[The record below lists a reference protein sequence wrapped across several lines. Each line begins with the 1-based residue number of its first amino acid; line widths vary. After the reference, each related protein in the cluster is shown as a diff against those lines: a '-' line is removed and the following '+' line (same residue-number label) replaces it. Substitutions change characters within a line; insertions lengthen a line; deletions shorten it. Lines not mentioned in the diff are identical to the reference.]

1 MKIKIFKKKA
11 KDYFLDINAF
21 GLTESIISIVILTT
35 IIAYSLAFVTKRQ
48 SSLYEANLTSA
59 INDEINRDIETIK
72 NSLWQEHFI
81 PRDTKLNKPA
91 KYDIGGIFCS
101 DVINTFKRF
110 TNTDFSW
117 TPGSNTGNYQGQKR
131 NKIFTG
137 RPVIIKRKIITVKPL
152 GLGSSTTMDSSIA
165 KIVYIVNRNN
175 QDIHWTSLDLTT
187 EAHSWCSK
195 N

>member
-1 MKIKIFKKKA
+1 MRLKIFKKKA
-11 KDYFLDINAF
+11 KDYFLDTNAF

-59 INDEINRDIETIK
+59 ITDEINRDIETIK

-81 PRDTKLNKPA
+81 PRDIKLNKPA

-110 TNTDFSW
+110 TNTDYSW
-117 TPGSNTGNYQGQKR
+117 IPGSNTGNYQGQKR

-137 RPVIIKRKIITVKPL
+137 RPVIIKRKIVSVKPL

-165 KIVYIVNRNN
+165 KIVYVVNRNN

>member
-1 MKIKIFKKKA
+1 MPLKIFKKKA
-11 KDYFLDINAF
+11 KDYFLDISAF

-35 IIAYSLAFVTKRQ
+35 IISYSLAFVTKRQ
-48 SSLYEANLTSA
+48 SSLYEANITSA

-81 PRDTKLNKPA
+81 PRDPKLNKAA

-110 TNTDFSW
+110 TNTDYSW

-137 RPVIIKRKIITVKPL
+137 KPVIIKRKIITVKPL

-175 QDIHWTSLDLTT
+175 QDVHWTSLDLTT

>member
-1 MKIKIFKKKA
+1 MQLKNLNKRIKYHLINN
-11 KDYFLDINAF
+11 NAF
-21 GLTESIISIVILTT
+21 GLTESIICIVILTT
-35 IIAYSLAFVTKRQ
+35 IISYSLTFVTKRQ
-48 SSLYEANLTSA
+48 SSLYEANLASA

-72 NSLWQEHFI
+72 NSIWQEHFI
-81 PRDTKLNKPA
+81 PKDVKLNRPA

-101 DVINTFKRF
+101 DIINTFKRF
-110 TNTDFSW
+110 TNTNYSW
-117 TPGSNTGNYQGQKR
+117 IPGSNTGNYQGQKR

-137 RPVIIKRKIITVKPL
+137 QPVIIKRKIISVKPL
-152 GLGSSTTMDSSIA
+152 GLGTSTSMDSSIA

>member
-1 MKIKIFKKKA
+1 MRLKIFKKKA
-11 KDYFLDINAF
+11 KDYFLDTNAF

-81 PRDTKLNKPA
+81 PRDIKLNKPA

-110 TNTDFSW
+110 TNTDYSW
-117 TPGSNTGNYQGQKR
+117 IPGSNTGNYQGQKR

-137 RPVIIKRKIITVKPL
+137 RPVIIKRKIVSVKPL

-165 KIVYIVNRNN
+165 KIVYVVNRNN

>member
-1 MKIKIFKKKA
+1 MIFKIFDKRKKN
-11 KDYFLDINAF
+11 YFLDNHAF

-35 IIAYSLAFVTKRQ
+35 IIAYSLVFVTKRQ

-81 PRDTKLNKPA
+81 PRNSQLNTPA
-91 KYDIGGIFCS
+91 KYDVGGIFCS
-101 DVINTFKRF
+101 DVINTFRRF
-110 TNTDFSW
+110 TNTNHSW
-117 TPGSNTGNYQGQKR
+117 IPGSNTGQYRGQKR

-137 RPVIIKRKIITVKPL
+137 KPVIIKRQIISVRPL
-152 GLGSSTTMDSSIA
+152 GLGSSTTMDNSIA

-175 QDIHWTSLDLTT
+175 KDIHWTSLDLTT